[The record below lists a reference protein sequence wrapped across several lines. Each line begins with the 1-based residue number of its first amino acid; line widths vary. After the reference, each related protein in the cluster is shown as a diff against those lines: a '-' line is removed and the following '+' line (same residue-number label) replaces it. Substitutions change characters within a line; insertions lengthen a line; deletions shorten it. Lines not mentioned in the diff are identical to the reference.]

1 MATNTDDMHFT
12 AYLYARTIMHL
23 YRQLSRSTSY
33 LMHLM
38 K

>member
-1 MATNTDDMHFT
+1 MATDTQNMHFT
-12 AYLYARTIMHL
+12 AYLIACTIMHL